1 MFKKIWKTVT
11 KPIKK
16 VINKVAKALGPKG
29 MKALAI
35 ASTLFTL
42 GSMAGFWGGAA
53 GSGAASAAGRGRHL
67 VQDPAELTHHP
78 LLARHRG
85 HRAGQGP
92 AEARYPAQPIPRG
105 CPRLQTGSV
114 GSRRYRSVLT
124 WRSLQRRVGQL
135 INTDLG
141 HWRSL
146 HEPDRYRQGAPV
158 I

>member
-53 GSGAASAAGRGRHL
+53 GSGAATTTKVAAEETTKK
-67 VQDPAELTHHP
+67 VAEEATKK
-78 LLARHRG
+78 A
-85 HRAGQGP
+85 
-92 AEARYPAQPIPRG
+92 AEEATKKA
-105 CPRLQTGSV
+105 
-114 GSRRYRSVLT
+114 
-124 WRSLQRRVGQL
+124 
-135 INTDLG
+135 
-141 HWRSL
+141 
-146 HEPDRYRQGAPV
+146 
-158 I
+158 